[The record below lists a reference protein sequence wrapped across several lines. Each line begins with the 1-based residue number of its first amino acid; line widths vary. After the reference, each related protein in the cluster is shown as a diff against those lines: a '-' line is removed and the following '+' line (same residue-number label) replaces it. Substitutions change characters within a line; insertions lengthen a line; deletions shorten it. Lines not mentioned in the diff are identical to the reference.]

1 MAKFGFK
8 PKKIIN
14 KIQSGL
20 NINVLSKD
28 ECLGQFNGRS
38 FFKLFRGSEVMVPF
52 SIGRTIRGV
61 RFTKQALDP
70 FSSCLE
76 KQNMHKFN
84 ANIFAKDFYDICDI
98 ETSFLVQ
105 NFIKTLTNPEITNL
119 PSWAIAF
126 PWEKIGF
133 FDLKEKYLQMLI
145 ENRKEF
151 IKYPIFNENFEL
163 DTKHY
168 AMSQG
173 IQFKNLISKIIK
185 EGFDISYPRPG
196 VFILKNKNK
205 WRWIMGGNGNHRAYI
220 MSALKYP
227 ALPVSIIQVVDRSK
241 SSQWNN
247 VQNGN
252 YTKREAEEIFDIVF
266 RGDTRIRGCY

>member
-28 ECLGQFNGRS
+28 ECVGQFNGRS
-38 FFKLFRGSEVMVPF
+38 LFKLFRGSEVMVPF

-84 ANIFAKDFYDICDI
+84 ANIFAKDLYDICDI

-105 NFIKTLTNPEITNL
+105 NFIKTLTNPEIINL

-163 DTKHY
+163 DTHHY
-168 AMSQG
+168 AMSHG

-185 EGFDISYPRPG
+185 EGFDISYSRPG

-205 WRWIMGGNGNHRAYI
+205 WRWVMGGNGNHRAYI

>member
-1 MAKFGFK
+1 MAKISSK
-8 PKKIIN
+8 SKEIIN
-14 KIQSGL
+14 KIQEAL
-20 NINVLSKD
+20 KINELSKD
-28 ECLGQFNGRS
+28 ESEGQLNNKS
-38 FFKLFRGSEVMVPF
+38 LFKFFRGSALMVPF

-84 ANIFAKDFYDICDI
+84 ANIFAKDLYDICDT
-98 ETSFLVQ
+98 ETSFLVR
-105 NFIKTLTNPEITNL
+105 NFIKTLTNPEIINL
-119 PSWAIAF
+119 PSWTIAF
-126 PWEKIGF
+126 PWEKNGF
-133 FDLKEKYLQMLI
+133 LELKEKYLEMLI

-151 IKYPIFNENFEL
+151 NEHPIFKENCEL
-163 DTKHY
+163 DTYQY
-168 AMSQG
+168 AMSHG
-173 IQFKNLISKIIK
+173 TQFKNLISKIIT
-185 EGFDISYPRPG
+185 EGFDLRHTRPG
-196 VFILKNKNK
+196 VFILKNKNN

-227 ALPVSIIQVVDRSK
+227 ALPASIIEVVDRSK

-252 YTKREAEEIFDIVF
+252 YTKMEAEEIFDTVF
-266 RGDTRIRGCY
+266 RGDTRIRGCV

>member
-1 MAKFGFK
+1 MAKLGFK

-28 ECLGQFNGRS
+28 ECVGQFSGRS

-70 FSSCLE
+70 FSLCLE

-105 NFIKTLTNPEITNL
+105 NFIKTLTNPEIINL

-133 FDLKEKYLQMLI
+133 FDLKEKYIQMLI

-151 IKYPIFNENFEL
+151 IKDPIFNENFEL
-163 DTKHY
+163 DTHNY
-168 AMSQG
+168 AMSHG

-205 WRWIMGGNGNHRAYI
+205 WRWVMGGNGNHRAYI